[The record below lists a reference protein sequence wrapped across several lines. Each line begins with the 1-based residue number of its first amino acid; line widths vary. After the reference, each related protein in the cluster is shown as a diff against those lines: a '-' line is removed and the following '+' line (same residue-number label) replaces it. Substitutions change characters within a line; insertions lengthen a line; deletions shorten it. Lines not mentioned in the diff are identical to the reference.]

1 VIGSLPSGRRRATRH
16 LAGTAGMPNGQSWG
30 RKRNATRPRPFP
42 QATARRLV
50 PGPRRT
56 CRTPRRISQPVRVLL
71 SPNRIRSV
79 GSADSRRPGSTRAN
93 SPAARTTRIAARG
106 AVSSPRRV
114 IAIGG
119 RGRQLKIATG
129 GGGDLATFSWPA
141 NRCKC
146 ACNCAKASER
156 QSNPAGGQSS
166 ETAGPDISRKS
177 PSRTFEAVLE
187 EGVDLLVRL
196 LGRVVALAVGHADAV
211 VEPEQL
217 VNRNGVVE
225 RHPALG
231 RVLRA
236 AGDQERPRG
245 HEGVQLVQVAALFD
259 HLLVR
264 P

>member
-1 VIGSLPSGRRRATRH
+1 MHILPGPFRTESARRLPLLTQVHCVVIGSLPSGRRRATRH

-79 GSADSRRPGSTRAN
+79 GSADSRRPGSTRSN

-129 GGGDLATFSWPA
+129 GGVIWQPSAGRRIVASAPATVLKHP
-141 NRCKC
+141 NV
-146 ACNCAKASER
+146 KATRRAASR
-156 QSNPAGGQSS
+156 ARLQ
-166 ETAGPDISRKS
+166 DRISRAS
-177 PSRTFEAVLE
+177 HR
-187 EGVDLLVRL
+187 R
-196 LGRVVALAVGHADAV
+196 
-211 VEPEQL
+211 EP
-217 VNRNGVVE
+217 
-225 RHPALG
+225 
-231 RVLRA
+231 LRQCSKKA
-236 AGDQERPRG
+236 
-245 HEGVQLVQVAALFD
+245 
-259 HLLVR
+259 
-264 P
+264 